1 LTNKERQEIWNRLKN
16 AKNVSGGIDLMLS
29 IDLVS
34 LLKENEHLH
43 RQLDELRS
51 EIVVMDAIKREGN

>member
-1 LTNKERQEIWNRLKN
+1 MKSYIGLAMMDFWKEL
-16 AKNVSGGIDLMLS
+16 SGIDLMLS